1 MFRGNPPQ
9 GNLFS
14 ITSEFQRSLLA
25 PREMDVTLAG
35 LKITDL
41 PKLDEEAIVLSVLLE
56 TEEGGQVKN
65 KKKKTELYTSLLNL
79 SG

>member
-1 MFRGNPPQ
+1 M
-9 GNLFS
+9 
-14 ITSEFQRSLLA
+14 LA

>member
-1 MFRGNPPQ
+1 M
-9 GNLFS
+9 
-14 ITSEFQRSLLA
+14 LA

-56 TEEGGQVKN
+56 TEEGGQTKN